1 MPPLARKWNIQTIQW
16 TFLNHGILEQRSGTP
31 LKRCCENGD
40 APEFFLSL
48 PFLDRLADTRV
59 IRIWDSGMFCGWGH
73 GELLMLL
80 GPGKD
85 VLVVESSSEQISSN
99 RFISFTYILLH
110 YIVNFSKTSSQI
122 GRWRKAPRPWP
133 PTLPAVLR

>member
-1 MPPLARKWNIQTIQW
+1 
-16 TFLNHGILEQRSGTP
+16 
-31 LKRCCENGD
+31 
-40 APEFFLSL
+40 
-48 PFLDRLADTRV
+48 
-59 IRIWDSGMFCGWGH
+59 MFCGWGH

-110 YIVNFSKTSSQI
+110 YIVNSSNLISNRQV
-122 GRWRKAPRPWP
+122 A
-133 PTLPAVLR
+133 